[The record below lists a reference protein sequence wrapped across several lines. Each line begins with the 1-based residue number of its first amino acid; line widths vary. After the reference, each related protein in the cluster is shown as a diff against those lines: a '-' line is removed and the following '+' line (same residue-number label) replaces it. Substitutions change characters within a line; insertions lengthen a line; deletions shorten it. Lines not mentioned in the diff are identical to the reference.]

1 MEPQELRRRPLTLI
15 EKIIAANAIDLESI
29 DDVRPGNVVVLR
41 VSWVLSSEAS
51 WVGINKTYS
60 QLGRPPVY
68 RKDRIWLAQDHT
80 VDPRINSRPQVKRTI
95 DLAEAAANEIGIVD
109 YYGPNYTIMH
119 TEFCRERA
127 QPGQVIVGS
136 DSHTCSAGSL
146 GALAIGLG
154 AADVTIPMITG
165 ETWLNIPPILGIR
178 FINEPP
184 FGIGGK
190 DIILYVLGRL
200 KRNTVAAGRAVEF
213 MGPGLK
219 YLSADARFAI
229 SNMATEF
236 GAIAGVFVP
245 DGIISAFLSRRKD
258 TRHKD
263 TALYLQPDPGAQYAE
278 VFEIDLADVNS
289 VVALYPSPDNTV
301 PVGDVL
307 GKELDGCFI
316 GACTTAEEDLIL
328 AALVLRQG
336 FKTGLEP
343 NGNGKRK
350 VTPGS
355 IPILNRLRDLGLL
368 FWFERAGFEIGAPG
382 CSYCVGVAADV
393 AGEGEY
399 LIIHITLFVLASN
412 TRIISAGSY
421 GNLAS
426 AATVA
431 ASSFSMKV
439 TDPSWLLHAINRNEF
454 DKLRQVW
461 VDEYIPVEYS
471 EPELKPTT
479 EDTGS
484 TITRTN
490 LLVQTQP
497 EARPGIKGKCI
508 LFGDNVDTDAIIPAQ
523 ALLAPTDEALG
534 THCFEHVR
542 PGFPALVRD
551 GGLDI
556 VVAGNA
562 FGCGSSREEAPRALK
577 GAGVKAVIAKS
588 FAFIYSRNQSNLA
601 LLGIV
606 IKEDEFYNS
615 LREGE
620 EISIDVEQKTVSRG
634 GRDFPFQLSSIEE
647 ALIASGG
654 VGEEYKKAGSRLFRL
669 LLDREKQGRRAGGQ
683 CGLRDSQKTCGDQAV
698 GGTQLAW

>member
-1 MEPQELRRRPLTLI
+1 MDRRPLTLV
-15 EKIIAANAIDLESI
+15 EKIIAANAIDIESL

-60 QLGRPPVY
+60 QLGRPQVH
-68 RKDRIWLAQDHT
+68 RRDRIWLAQDHT
-80 VDPRINSRPQVKRTI
+80 VDPRVNSRPEVKRTI
-95 DLAEAAANEIGIVD
+95 DLAEAAAKEIGIVD

-146 GALAIGLG
+146 EALAIGLG

-165 ETWLNIPPILGIR
+165 ETWLNIPPVLGIK
-178 FINEPP
+178 FINQPP

-229 SNMATEF
+229 SNMVTEF
-236 GAIAGVFVP
+236 GGIAGVFVP
-245 DGIISAFLSRRKD
+245 DSIISAYLSRRKD
-258 TRHKD
+258 TRHQD
-263 TALYLQPDPGAQYAE
+263 CALYFQPDPGAQYAE
-278 VFEIDLADVNS
+278 VFEIDLTS
-289 VVALYPSPDNTV
+289 VGSLVALYPSSDNIV
-301 PVGDVL
+301 PVGEVL

-336 FKTGLEP
+336 FKAGLEP
-343 NGNGKRK
+343 NGKGKRK

-368 FWFERAGFEIGAPG
+368 LWFQRAGFEIGAPG

-393 AGEGEY
+393 AGEGEVWLSSQNRNFPY
-399 LIIHITLFVLASN
+399 
-412 TRIISAGSY
+412 RMGPGSY
-421 GNLAS
+421 ANLAS

-439 TDPSWLLHAINRNEF
+439 TDPSSLLNGINRHEF
-454 DKLRQVW
+454 DKIRQLW
-461 VDEYIPVEYS
+461 VDELLPVRYS
-471 EPELKPTT
+471 EPVLKTGMISSSSQEDLRPTKTQT
-479 EDTGS
+479 E
-484 TITRTN
+484 TN
-490 LLVQTQP
+490 IRIIP
-497 EARPGIKGKCI
+497 EGQQVIKGKCI
-508 LFGDNVDTDAIIPAQ
+508 LFGDNVDTDAVSQSHSRTTTQPYEI
-523 ALLAPTDEALG
+523 
-534 THCFEHVR
+534 
-542 PGFPALVRD
+542 LVRD
-551 GGLDI
+551 RGLNI

-577 GAGVKAVIAKS
+577 GSGVKAVIAKS
-588 FAFIYSRNQSNLA
+588 FAFIYSRNHQTW
-601 LLGIV
+601 
-606 IKEDEFYNS
+606 
-615 LREGE
+615 R
-620 EISIDVEQKTVSRG
+620 
-634 GRDFPFQLSSIEE
+634 
-647 ALIASGG
+647 
-654 VGEEYKKAGSRLFRL
+654 
-669 LLDREKQGRRAGGQ
+669 
-683 CGLRDSQKTCGDQAV
+683 CWGL
-698 GGTQLAW
+698 